1 MQDVMGAG
9 DGDDGE
15 VDVTLAREELDAQ
28 VQENTELQAR
38 IAEANEIIDYESEQ
52 EKVEVSQQPQKFI
65 VAWRGL
71 YSLELLVATTYTRPE
86 AELVAQNLLIDN
98 RPSRIYKVDLP

>member
-38 IAEANEIIDYESEQ
+38 IAEANEIIDYE
-52 EKVEVSQQPQKFI
+52 EVSQQPQKFI

-98 RPSRIYKVDLP
+98 RPSRIYAVDLP